1 MVRFPV
7 DVEWGVSGFG
17 VSHILPIGQIEGD
30 MEEVYGFLLGL
41 YFNFQAIASENAA
54 KISFGELCLSW

>member
-7 DVEWGVSGFG
+7 DVEWGVSGSG

-30 MEEVYGFLLGL
+30 IEEVYGFLLGL
-41 YFNFQAIASENAA
+41 DCNFLAIASENAA
-54 KISFGELCLSW
+54 QISFGELCLSW